1 MSYSESL
8 RRNLDYRADCSIQAG
23 CDSCWARYAGPSGE
37 VAFRRGDLP
46 SVPNSESE
54 KFQNAMRALKEEWAA
69 PAKETR
75 FDKILKD

>member
-1 MSYSESL
+1 LTTEPIVL
-8 RRNLDYRADCSIQAG
+8 FRLDVIHVGLAMRALQV
-23 CDSCWARYAGPSGE
+23 RLPSGE
-37 VAFRRGDLP
+37 EIYLQ
-46 SVPNSESE
+46 VPNSESE